1 MLLDSIMIGSNYEEF
16 VNSLNKSA
24 ITDEYKSA
32 IESETVTPV
41 GDTHLGLKKR
51 KIDVLDEGTSGNNN
65 FGYVEVKKLE
75 HCARTL
81 QKNIRLIIN
90 EAPDL
95 TEVER
100 LLTSKRLDQNTIFD
114 LENNDLIKL
123 ATQLKTKYNNG
134 RLKLF
139 DSIIN
144 NNVSVIEGVVDY
156 EEDKVS
162 SDSENSTS
170 PKRHTI
176 RKTPREQ
183 EWKESNVP
191 DLPVINDIKLYNRVF
206 IHKSIINNKSYLHKS
221 ELMASH
227 NERLEF
233 LGDSVL
239 NNLVTVIIFNK
250 FPEASEGELSKIR
263 SLLVNNVTLAEFSIL
278 YGFDKKLR
286 SNINDQILKDST
298 QKIYAD
304 IFEAYIG
311 ALAIERNFD
320 YTEIQQWLTILME
333 SRLNKH
339 ARQISSTEEI
349 NKDAKSELYSLIG
362 TAAFHPQYEVVKIG
376 DGSSNPFVIRC
387 TMGNDVLGVGTAPSN
402 KDAGLRAAM
411 EALKNKR
418 LLEKYSQV
426 RFNMDRNQSV
436 ISNKSNK
443 DTSLSA
449 STSQSSEIQK
459 IDTTIFPLIADASTD
474 VDNKA
479 KNELYSILGKNTG
492 TIPVYETYEMSS
504 KQFRAELKVKGIHV
518 ATAVDATKK
527 RACSRAAMTIMNNK
541 QAIDTLCSL

>member
-1 MLLDSIMIGSNYEEF
+1 MNGSNYEEF
-16 VNSLNKSA
+16 VNSLNRSTK
-24 ITDEYKSA
+24 TDDYNSA

-41 GDTHLGLKKR
+41 RNAHLGSKKR
-51 KIDVLDEGTSGNNN
+51 KIDEIDKDTSDDNN

-75 HCARTL
+75 HCTRTL

-95 TEVER
+95 TEVEG
-100 LLTSKRLDQNTIFD
+100 LLTSKSLDQNTLFD
-114 LENNDLIKL
+114 LENNELIKL
-123 ATQLKTKYNNG
+123 AAQLKTKYNNG

-144 NNVSVIEGVVDY
+144 NNASVIEGVVDN
-156 EEDKVS
+156 EEDEVS
-162 SDSENSTS
+162 SDSEKSIDTE
-170 PKRHTI
+170 RHTK
-176 RKTPREQ
+176 RKSSKDSES
-183 EWKESNVP
+183 KESNLP
-191 DLPVINDIKLYNRVF
+191 ELPVINDIKLCNRVF

-221 ELMASH
+221 ELMAAH

-311 ALAIERNFD
+311 ALAIERKFD
-320 YTEIQQWLTILME
+320 YTEIQQWLTILMD

-362 TAAFHPQYEVVKIG
+362 TAAFHPQYEVVETG

-387 TMGNDVLGVGTAPSN
+387 TMGDDVLGVGTAPSN

-436 ISNKSNK
+436 ISNKTNK
-443 DTSLSA
+443 STSLST
-449 STSQSSEIQK
+449 STSKSSETQK
-459 IDTTIFPLIADASTD
+459 IDTAIFPLIADVSTD
-474 VDNKA
+474 LDNKA
-479 KNELYSILGKNTG
+479 KNELYSILGKNMG
-492 TIPVYETYEMSS
+492 TIPIYETYEMSS

-518 ATAVDATKK
+518 ATAIDATKK

-541 QAIDTLCSL
+541 EAIDALCSL

>member
-1 MLLDSIMIGSNYEEF
+1 MLIDSIMNGSNYEEF
-16 VNSLNKSA
+16 VNSLNRSTK
-24 ITDEYKSA
+24 TDDYNSA

-41 GDTHLGLKKR
+41 RNAHLGSKKR
-51 KIDVLDEGTSGNNN
+51 KIDEIDKDTSDDNN

-75 HCARTL
+75 HCTRTL

-100 LLTSKRLDQNTIFD
+100 LLTSKSLDQNTLFD
-114 LENNDLIKL
+114 LENNELIKL
-123 ATQLKTKYNNG
+123 AAQLKTKYNNG

-144 NNVSVIEGVVDY
+144 NNASVIEGVVDN
-156 EEDKVS
+156 EEDEVS
-162 SDSENSTS
+162 SDSEKSIDTE
-170 PKRHTI
+170 RHTK
-176 RKTPREQ
+176 RKSSKDSES
-183 EWKESNVP
+183 KESNQP
-191 DLPVINDIKLYNRVF
+191 ELPVINDIKLCNRVF

-221 ELMASH
+221 ELMAAH

-311 ALAIERNFD
+311 ALAIERKFD
-320 YTEIQQWLTILME
+320 YTEIQQWLTILMD

-362 TAAFHPQYEVVKIG
+362 TAAFHPQYEVVETG

-387 TMGNDVLGVGTAPSN
+387 TMGDDVLGVGSAPSN

-436 ISNKSNK
+436 ISNKTNK
-443 DTSLSA
+443 STALST
-449 STSQSSEIQK
+449 STSQSSETQK
-459 IDTTIFPLIADASTD
+459 IDTAIFPLIADVSTD
-474 VDNKA
+474 LDNKA

-492 TIPVYETYEMSS
+492 TIPTYETYEMSS

-541 QAIDTLCSL
+541 EAIDALCSL

>member
-1 MLLDSIMIGSNYEEF
+1 MLIDSIMNGSNYEEF
-16 VNSLNKSA
+16 VNSLNRSNT
-24 ITDEYKSA
+24 TDEYNSA
-32 IESETVTPV
+32 IESETVTPARNA
-41 GDTHLGLKKR
+41 HLGSKKR
-51 KIDVLDEGTSGNNN
+51 KIDEIDKGTSDNNN

-75 HCARTL
+75 HCTRTL
-81 QKNIRLIIN
+81 QKNIRLLIN
-90 EAPDL
+90 EAPDS

-100 LLTSKRLDQNTIFD
+100 LLTSKTLDQNTIFD
-114 LENNDLIKL
+114 LENNELIKL
-123 ATQLKTKYNNG
+123 AAQLKTKYNNG
-134 RLKLF
+134 RLRLF

-144 NNVSVIEGVVDY
+144 NNASVIEGVDD
-156 EEDKVS
+156 EENEIS
-162 SDSENSTS
+162 SGSEKSMDTE
-170 PKRHTI
+170 RHT
-176 RKTPREQ
+176 RKTSKEPES
-183 EWKESNVP
+183 KESNVP
-191 DLPVINDIKLYNRVF
+191 DLPVINDIKLCNRVF

-239 NNLVTVIIFNK
+239 NNLVTVIIFDK

-311 ALAIERNFD
+311 ALAIERKFD
-320 YTEIQQWLTILME
+320 YTEIQQWLTTLMD

-362 TAAFHPQYEVVKIG
+362 TAAFHPQYEVVKTG

-387 TMGNDVLGVGTAPSN
+387 TMGDDVLGVGTAPSN

-436 ISNKSNK
+436 ISNKTNK
-443 DTSLSA
+443 STSLSE
-449 STSQSSEIQK
+449 STSKSSETQK
-459 IDTTIFPLIADASTD
+459 FDTTIFPLIADVSTD

-479 KNELYSILGKNTG
+479 KNELYSILGKNMG
-492 TIPVYETYEMSS
+492 TIPIYEIYEMSS

-527 RACSRAAMTIMNNK
+527 RACSRAAMTIINNK
-541 QAIDTLCSL
+541 EAIDALCSL